1 MTPSYR
7 LSRPDLKKLSAYVDG
22 ALPPRERAALEA
34 RLATEADLQLA
45 LEELRFVSTSLRRM
59 PAVPVPRNFTLTRDA
74 LPARRGRP
82 YPALPFATALAT
94 LAFLVVFG
102 WDAWAPRAALL
113 GAQAPASEMEA
124 EGSTLD
130 TQADDVQALEMAAPA
145 APGESAT
152 ADAYRFAAPGP
163 TLCPGCPGPTPVNR
177 NGHGEDEAEA
187 TRSAASGAP
196 TPTSTPTPTP
206 IPQPSDRPPP
216 GVGPDLLDALKIALG
231 ALAVALAGATVLLRR
246 K

>member
-1 MTPSYR
+1 MTPSSR
-7 LSRPDLKKLSAYVDG
+7 LSRPDLEKLSAYVDG
-22 ALPPRERAALEA
+22 ALPPRDRAALEA

-45 LEELRFVSTSLRRM
+45 LEELRFVSTSLRRL

-102 WDAWAPRAALL
+102 WDAWAPRAVVL
-113 GAQAPASEMEA
+113 GAQAPASEMQA
-124 EGSTLD
+124 EGRTLD

-145 APGESAT
+145 ASGESAT
-152 ADAYRFAAPGP
+152 AEAHRFAAPQ
-163 TLCPGCPGPTPVNR
+163 TTSCPGCLAITPVTP
-177 NGHGEDEAEA
+177 NGHGEDEGRA
-187 TRSAASGAP
+187 TQPAASLTP

-206 IPQPSDRPPP
+206 ISQPFGRSA

-231 ALAVALAGATVLLRR
+231 ALAVGLAGATVLLRR